1 MIRKALLSSSI
12 LMCLCFTSNT
22 VFAGQLYRFNDES
35 GTPTLSKTL
44 PPEAAQQGY
53 DILDDKSMRLIE
65 RVPPALNE
73 AELAEQAKRQVE
85 LEAQQKAAAV
95 EAQQA
100 ANLRRQQQIHDQ
112 QLLSIYSSE
121 TELVADRDQELGVRQ
136 ARLDALVAKQPKLEQ
151 RLVEAQE
158 EAAKRELSGA
168 AISNNLK
175 KRLAAAE
182 QELTINR
189 QMISELSAEISALT
203 EQYES
208 DRQRLNKLL
217 TPPR

>member
-1 MIRKALLSSSI
+1 MSL
-12 LMCLCFTSNT
+12 CLTSNT

-73 AELAEQAKRQVE
+73 AELAEEAKRQVE

-189 QMISELSAEISALT
+189 QMINELSAEISALT